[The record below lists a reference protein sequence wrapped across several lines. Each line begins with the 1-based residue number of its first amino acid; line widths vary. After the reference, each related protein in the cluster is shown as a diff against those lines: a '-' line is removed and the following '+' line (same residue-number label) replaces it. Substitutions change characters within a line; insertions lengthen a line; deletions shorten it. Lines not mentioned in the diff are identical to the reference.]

1 MAIRRLA
8 VQTQCKFQVI
18 EKELESTSKQ
28 VWVLVNNQEIMFS

>member
-8 VQTQCKFQVI
+8 VQTQYKFLGI
-18 EKELESTSKQ
+18 EMKLQFASKQ

>member
-8 VQTQCKFQVI
+8 VQTQNKFPGI
-18 EKELESTSKQ
+18 EKELKSTSKQ